1 MGVDFSPTF
10 CYISYAVLGTHG
22 GIAQLARAF
31 GSYPECPRFKSRC
44 RYQIRRSDPLRLLY
58 GPLVKWLRHRPFTA
72 VTWVRVPY
80 GSPKQSSPPQGG
92 LFCFAY
98 HSRGTRTE
106 RCQETCRGHV
116 FPRGGDGKGASAVIC
131 PILSLFLE
139 KPLKIRYT
147 IKKVSCVPGRSCP
160 RQPAGRIRSH
170 QQREL

>member
-1 MGVDFSPTF
+1 MGVDIFTTF

-106 RCQETCRGHV
+106 RCQKTCRGHV
-116 FPRGGDGKGASAVIC
+116 FPARRPARRRG
-131 PILSLFLE
+131 
-139 KPLKIRYT
+139 
-147 IKKVSCVPGRSCP
+147 VPYGSP
-160 RQPAGRIRSH
+160 RQKNTMRSPAAANGFRSTDGVLLPF
-170 QQREL
+170 QPRPTDAWLAPDLGLDL